1 MDLLT
6 SLARGYFSYR
16 VRAIKRYDAHSEQ
29 IQRDTLAFLVRKAAR
44 TAWGREHGYSSIKSY
59 ADFSARVP
67 MGNFASHKQYISR
80 MMEGERDVLW
90 KGRVKFFAT
99 SSGTTS
105 DRIKFIPVSRRGL
118 HHCHLRGG
126 RDVTAS
132 YLAKHPE
139 SKLARGYSLILS
151 GNFNPRYTTKKA
163 KVGDVSAIM
172 TASIPQFFR
181 TTLHIVPPTRMAQIA
196 DVNEKYDAIG
206 DAIAHKRLVTFSGT
220 PDWMLIVLKRAM
232 ERAGAK
238 SFGELWPDMEF
249 FAHGGMS
256 IMPYKPIYEEM
267 FAPRKLTFIE
277 TYNASEGFFGVQT
290 DPDEQAMSLMMDYDV
305 FFEFVPMSEYG
316 KRDAHAVPL
325 WETATGV
332 DYAMLVSTSSGLWRY
347 DIGDVVR
354 FTRKAPYKFVIVGR
368 THQSINIW
376 GEDLSVQQAEKA
388 LADACAATD
397 ATVLEF
403 AVAPIVDAFSAAGH
417 HQWLI
422 EFDKKP
428 EDMKQFEAVLEKFVC
443 AADHDYDHFNAE
455 SGGIMYPLEV
465 IEARRGLFYDWLD
478 SKGKYGGQHKVP
490 RLSSNRTQ
498 FEELLALNK

>member
-1 MDLLT
+1 MDFLT
-6 SLARGYFSYR
+6 SLARGFFNYR
-16 VRAIKRYDAHSEQ
+16 VRAMKRYDAHAEQ
-29 IQRDTLAFLVRKAAR
+29 IQRDTLAFLVRSAAD
-44 TAWGREHGYSSIKSY
+44 TVWGREHGYSSIKSY
-59 ADFSARVP
+59 ADFASQVP
-67 MGNFASHKQYISR
+67 FGDFASHKPYITR

-105 DRIKFIPVSRRGL
+105 DKIKFIPVSQRGL

-132 YLAKHPE
+132 YLASHPE
-139 SKLARGYSLILS
+139 SKLIRGYSLVLS
-151 GNFNPRYTTKKA
+151 GNFNPKYTTKKA

-172 TASIPQFFR
+172 AASIPPFLR
-181 TTLHIVPPTRMAQIA
+181 NALHILPPTKTAQIA
-196 DVNEKYDAIG
+196 DINRKYEAIG
-206 DAIAHKRLVTFSGT
+206 DIVAHKRLTSFSGT
-220 PDWMLIVLKRAM
+220 PDWMLVLLKRTM

-238 SFGELWPDMEF
+238 SFGELWPDIEF

-256 IMPYKPIYEEM
+256 MMPYRPIFEEL
-267 FAPRKLTFIE
+267 FAPHMISFIE
-277 TYNASEGFFGVQT
+277 NYNASEGFFGVQT
-290 DPDEQAMSLMMDYDV
+290 DPEDHSLLLMIDYDV

-316 KRDAHAVPL
+316 KPGARALPL
-325 WETATGV
+325 WETETGV

-354 FTRKAPYKFVIVGR
+354 FTRKDPYKFFIVGR
-368 THQSINIW
+368 THQCINVW

-388 LADACAATD
+388 LADACAATG

-403 AVAPIVDAFSAAGH
+403 AVAPLVYADSAAGH

-428 EDMKQFEAVLEKFVC
+428 EDIKSFAAVLEKFVRTE
-443 AADHDYDHFNAE
+443 DHDYDHFSVDA
-455 SGGIMYPLEV
+455 GGMLYPLEV

-478 SKGKYGGQHKVP
+478 AKGKFGGQHKVP
-490 RLSSNRTQ
+490 RLSSKRNQ
-498 FEELLALNK
+498 FEELLSLNK